1 MERSVA
7 STPGAAA
14 TTLWRFNTGSAVL
27 AAPAVGPAGTV
38 YVGAGDGSIQAI
50 NPNGVLR
57 FSYMVDGV
65 VEWAPVVDPSGRV
78 YVATSAQ
85 RLYSFLPAGG
95 LGWLVRTPV
104 HVATDPVEAPPWG
117 ILFGGEDS
125 SVWAYSARGAALW
138 HVVLGSSI
146 VAGPVQGAGGHTMVA
161 TALGDVW
168 LLEGA
173 VKRAVAHFTGVVRSI
188 GGVFA
193 DGSGVVV
200 VGRTLYQLDPK
211 GEVSWHRDGIDWA
224 SVDRDGTLA
233 IDAQKTLV
241 RLDAAGSEQSR
252 TPLGVV
258 ASDAPVRAP
267 SGEVLVPTVSGELAI
282 VTHGVVRTVWPSVLR
297 RCDARRSTR
306 IGIA

>member
-1 MERSVA
+1 MFPRMRHAVLATALTVLCATTAVGSPRVERPEPASAGA
-7 STPGAAA
+7 STI
-14 TTLWRFNTGSAVL
+14 WRFNVGSAVL

-85 RLYSFLPAGG
+85 RLYSFLPAGA
-95 LGWLVRTPV
+95 LGWQVRVPV
-104 HVATDPVEAPPWG
+104 HVATDPVDAPPWG

-125 SVWAYSARGAALW
+125 SVWAYSQHGAALW

-146 VAGPVQGAGGHTMVA
+146 VAGPVTARGGHTMVA

-173 VKRAVAHFTGVVRSI
+173 VKRAVAHFTDRVRSI
-188 GGVFA
+188 GGVFP

-200 VGRTLYQLDPK
+200 VGRTLYALDPK
-211 GEVSWHRDGIDWA
+211 GDVAWHRDGIDWA
-224 SVDRDGTLA
+224 TVDRDGTLA
-233 IDAQKTLV
+233 IDAQ
-241 RLDAAGSEQSR
+241 RDLDPTGWRRQRAIANAA
-252 TPLGVV
+252 
-258 ASDAPVRAP
+258 
-267 SGEVLVPTVSGELAI
+267 
-282 VTHGVVRTVWPSVLR
+282 R
-297 RCDARRSTR
+297 RCAERRSR
-306 IGIA
+306 AHAVR